1 MTSRTADSL
10 FRTSRDAHDCPTPP
24 RHGRASL
31 ITVCSPRPLCRRMP
45 QPTERGS
52 PMDTGNFRGFEV
64 AIQHPGIAVITFN
77 EPERLN
83 GFTQE
88 CKRDLVETL
97 LQAQMDDFVRV
108 VVITG
113 TGRAFCAGDDLSGRR
128 PADRPGLVP
137 PIHGGHHNEIGTY
150 EGLRHI
156 SQPVNTAVR
165 NLDKLCIA
173 AVNGIAIQTGLSLA
187 LACDFRI
194 AAREARLG
202 SATLRFGLLPDEGGQ
217 FLLVQLMGVAK
228 TMDFLMRKRIVSAEE
243 ALALGLVN
251 EVVEG
256 VELMDRA
263 MALATEL
270 ANGPQVSMRLLK
282 KSVYNA
288 AEMTFA
294 HALDEIAAKTA
305 ISDHHADAREGV
317 AAFREKRAPRFN
329 AWIDERAT
337 KR

>member
-1 MTSRTADSL
+1 
-10 FRTSRDAHDCPTPP
+10 
-24 RHGRASL
+24 
-31 ITVCSPRPLCRRMP
+31 
-45 QPTERGS
+45 
-52 PMDTGNFRGFEV
+52 MDTGNFRGFEV
-64 AIQHPGIAVITFN
+64 AMHDPGIAVITFN

-97 LQAQMDDFVRV
+97 LQAQMDDLVRV

-113 TGRAFCAGDDLSGRR
+113 AGRAFCAGDDLSGRR
-128 PADRPGLVP
+128 PPDRPGLVP
-137 PIHGGHHNEIGTY
+137 PIHGGHHNAIGTY

-156 SQPVNTAVR
+156 SQPVNWAVR
-165 NLDKLCIA
+165 SLDKLCIA
-173 AVNGIAIQTGLSLA
+173 AINGIAIQTGLSLA

-243 ALALGLVN
+243 ALELGLVH
-251 EVVEG
+251 EVVDG
-256 VELMDRA
+256 GELMDRA
-263 MALATEL
+263 MALAAEL

-282 KSVYNA
+282 KSIYNA
-288 AEMTFA
+288 AEMSFA

-305 ISDHHADAREGV
+305 ISDHHPDAREGV
-317 AAFREKRAPRFN
+317 AAFREKREPRFN
-329 AWIDERAT
+329 AWIEERA
-337 KR
+337 RES